1 MPQVTVKLDAV
12 LDSHIQ
18 DAIERGETKSR
29 DRYIEDALRDRYLH
43 DLQRQKLHESLDR
56 AIADADAGRVT
67 PLEEAFDRILSDLE
81 K

>member
-29 DRYIEDALRDRYLH
+29 DRYIEDALRDRYLR
-43 DLQRQKLHESLDR
+43 DLQRQKLHGLL
-56 AIADADAGRVT
+56 IGR
-67 PLEEAFDRILSDLE
+67 
-81 K
+81 